1 MWVEVNEY
9 ISFSDVTKNTVQE
22 DNAVDAK
29 HSEDIVRVCWEKQML
44 FSNLFFC
51 SSRLKHNY
59 IISPFLSLPQISYI
73 PLLDLFKCVCHTH
86 I

>member
-1 MWVEVNEY
+1 
-9 ISFSDVTKNTVQE
+9 
-22 DNAVDAK
+22 
-29 HSEDIVRVCWEKQML
+29 ML
-44 FSNLFFC
+44 LSNLFFC